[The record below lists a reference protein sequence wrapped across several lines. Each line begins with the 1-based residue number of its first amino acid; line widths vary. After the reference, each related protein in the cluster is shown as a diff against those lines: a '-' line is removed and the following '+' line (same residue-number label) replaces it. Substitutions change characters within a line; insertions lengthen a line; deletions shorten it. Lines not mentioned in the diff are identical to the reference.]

1 MWKVAAVWN
10 LSVGQRAGCDRA
22 GKQKETDKKKVM
34 VPTDYC
40 TVLHYT
46 VLVVTHVAK
55 LKMFLFYIII
65 IIDFIQP

>member
-1 MWKVAAVWN
+1 
-10 LSVGQRAGCDRA
+10 
-22 GKQKETDKKKVM
+22 M